1 MEINSYNTYS
11 ILSSSQEK
19 NNKEIEDI
27 LKKAEKMCDLTSVNS
42 AKSFIKDNWNIE
54 GCVKS
59 YFLAPDCFLNIR
71 ESNKNYVVNF
81 VCKTE
86 NISYYFNK

>member
-11 ILSSSQEK
+11 ILSSSEDK
-19 NNKEIEDI
+19 NTKEIEDI

-54 GCVKS
+54 GCISS
-59 YFLAPDCFLNIR
+59 YFLAPDCFFNIR